1 MFSTIQEVEV
11 FFNERKKLGMKPGLE
26 RITGLLNRLDNPEK
40 HFKAIHIAGTNGK
53 GSTLHF
59 IKTALMANG
68 YEVGVFTS
76 PSFTGLGGHIFL
88 NDQQLSE
95 QALLE
100 WMNRLFPH
108 IREMDKADLA
118 PTEFEILTALAFSF
132 FAENGEIVLIE
143 TGMGGRFDTTNVL
156 QPILSIITSIAL
168 DHTDYLGGSEEEIAW
183 HKAGIIKKAIPVI
196 IGNVS
201 EEAFAVIKEE
211 ARQKHAPYYRL
222 GIDFNRS
229 QLNLQM
235 KGEHQLDNV
244 SLAIQAVLILKGNGF
259 EMDVEKGIH
268 QMEKTT
274 LPGRFEQIQSNPVII
289 LDAAHNPDGI
299 KAFVQTANALF
310 PDADKHV
317 IVAMFRDKATE
328 EMLHLLTEQF
338 DHVTLTSFDHPR
350 AWNLDELQGSTS
362 VDQIESDYQ
371 AVLKR
376 TLQSDSVYFI
386 TGSLHF
392 ITEIRHY
399 LLNQRK
405 KL

>member
-26 RITGLLNRLDNPEK
+26 RITGLLNRLNNPEK

-59 IKTALMANG
+59 IKAALMANG

-108 IREMDKADLA
+108 IREMDKANLA

-211 ARQKHAPYYRL
+211 ARHKHAPYYRL

-268 QMEKTT
+268 QMEKTM
-274 LPGRFEQIQSNPVII
+274 LPGRFEQIQSNPTII

-299 KAFVQTANALF
+299 KAFVQTANELF
-310 PDADKHV
+310 PDAERHV

-328 EMLHLLTEQF
+328 EMLDLLTEQF

-350 AWNLDELQGSTS
+350 AWNLDEFQGNTS
-362 VDQIESDYQ
+362 VDQIDSDYQ
-371 AVLKR
+371 AVLER

>member
-350 AWNLDELQGSTS
+350 AWNLDELQGGTS
-362 VDQIESDYQ
+362 VDQIDSDYQ
-371 AVLKR
+371 AVLER
-376 TLQSDSVYFI
+376 TLQSGSVYFI